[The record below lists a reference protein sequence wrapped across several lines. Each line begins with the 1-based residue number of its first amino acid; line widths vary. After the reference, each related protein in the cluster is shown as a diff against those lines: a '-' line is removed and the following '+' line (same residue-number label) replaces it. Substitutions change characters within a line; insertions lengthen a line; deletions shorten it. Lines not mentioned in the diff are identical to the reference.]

1 VPNYPVNKPRFETF
15 ISSLIA
21 LAVTTT
27 DRTDRTAQR
36 GALQVIR
43 LTISAWGSDP
53 AVVHG
58 PTMFLTDVAAK
69 EANGKDKKANGNSN
83 GSTPTAENATQIL
96 PGYQQTVYD
105 RLVPEIF
112 GMIMSPDLNSKDGQS
127 QLVSWLGKE
136 FKSKAHDIC
145 QVLHEV
151 SSLLREIMI
160 ARGQEGIDFLLT
172 FLTSKQCPL
181 PAAQELVRRMRS
193 EILRDFRRTFSDF
206 IKDWK
211 VALGLTQ

>member
-1 VPNYPVNKPRFETF
+1 MMLSWCAQL
-15 ISSLIA
+15 SSQQTPLRNVHQQPHSFGGHYNWSHRSDGTA
-21 LAVTTT
+21 RCTT
-27 DRTDRTAQR
+27 
-36 GALQVIR
+36 GH
-43 LTISAWGSDP
+43 P
-53 AVVHG
+53 ADDLG
-58 PTMFLTDVAAK
+58 MGIWSGAK

-83 GSTPTAENATQIL
+83 GSTPTAENATQVL

-112 GMIMSPDLNSKDGQS
+112 GMIMSPDFNSKDGQS

>member
-1 VPNYPVNKPRFETF
+1 M
-15 ISSLIA
+15 
-21 LAVTTT
+21 T

-43 LTISAWGSDP
+43 LTVSAWATDP
-53 AVVHG
+53 AVAHG
-58 PTMFLTDVAAK
+58 PSMFLTDIASK
-69 EANGKDKKANGNSN
+69 EAYGKDKLKANGQNSN
-83 GSTPTAENATQIL
+83 GSTPSVENSTQIL

-112 GMIMSPDLNSKDGQS
+112 NMVMSPDFNTKDGQC
-127 QLVSWLGKE
+127 QLVSQSQPINSSYTANRRFALQ
-136 FKSKAHDIC
+136 I
-145 QVLHEV
+145 LHEV
-151 SSLLREIMI
+151 SNLLRDILM

-193 EILRDFRRTFSDF
+193 EILRDFRKTFSDF

-211 VALGLTQ
+211 AAYGLS